1 MMIFTVPNFMFHASL
16 SVEYSSID
24 KDITV
29 SINSVIL
36 YFVRSGMGKIK
47 RLTLLSKY
55 EDGSLKMP
63 HPESLIKSQRIVCL

>member
-1 MMIFTVPNFMFHASL
+1 MIFTVANFMFHITL
-16 SVEYSSID
+16 SIEYSSID
-24 KDITV
+24 KDITM

-36 YFVRSGMGKIK
+36 DFVRSGMGKLK
-47 RLTLLSKY
+47 SLTLLSKY